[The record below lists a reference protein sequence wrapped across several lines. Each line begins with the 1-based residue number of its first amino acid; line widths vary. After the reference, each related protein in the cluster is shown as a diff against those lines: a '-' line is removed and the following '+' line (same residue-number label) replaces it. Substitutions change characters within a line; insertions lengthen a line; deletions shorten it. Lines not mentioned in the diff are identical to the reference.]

1 MHSHARLFLSGVML
15 LLVLLLGVTPA
26 RAGRVHLAWDAPDA
40 STLPAGY
47 LLSYWQ
53 EPSGVPQS
61 VPVGLQTIYTLTGLA
76 DGATYSFAVTAYDAE
91 GNESEDSN
99 IVTLTIPAG
108 PALLSP
114 PPAALLPG
122 PTVRFAWT
130 DGGATVTAWWLFLGT
145 SIGAND
151 VLDSGSLGE
160 TRSLTVEGMPTDGAA
175 IFVRLCAQ
183 VDGEWQCSDAQYTA
197 ALAP

>member
-1 MHSHARLFLSGVML
+1 MKKGLNTVVGNTDSKTVAQHGRHCSSAPRQPTGDPSMHSQARLFLSGVML

-99 IVTLTIPAG
+99 MVTITIPAG

-122 PTVRFAWT
+122 
-130 DGGATVTAWWLFLGT
+130 
-145 SIGAND
+145 
-151 VLDSGSLGE
+151 
-160 TRSLTVEGMPTDGAA
+160 
-175 IFVRLCAQ
+175 
-183 VDGEWQCSDAQYTA
+183 
-197 ALAP
+197 